1 MHGTDVATADD
12 LVLLSSVA
20 AITVSAPPA
29 EHAAAATST
38 AAATT
43 TTTSTAT
50 ATATPTTTAAMP
62 TSTKPQ
68 HGRPNTLGRMGLTD
82 SFDLMPG
89 FKPFDLKPTKR
100 SDSPAPS
107 DVVLHPPLASPTP
120 PKSPPHQVPA
130 RVVEHRVSE
139 SDEDL
144 PPLCTAVPCSSPT
157 SPNCAIN
164 YKQQQQQQ
172 HQRTGELHEEAD
184 ESESDD
190 DASGD
195 DEEEHDGEQN
205 DDDDDGDE
213 EDQDFCFENQ
223 ADDDDDDD
231 DDDNCDLG
239 YSDTPSPHLR
249 RFSLVEEDSWSSSD
263 EEATGDAN
271 EGEYQGDSDSDSDS
285 SQDPGYSSDS
295 DDSVVVF
302 ATEDDDESND
312 GYDGN
317 TAALPHAPLLPF
329 WYSHEEPFQIR
340 AIHAMYSAQLL
351 PPRSIYSREPPA
363 FIATI
368 QRRLLMST
376 GDELQTLDHVAV
388 YYREPVD
395 PGKPMRR
402 RSTATALTTWD
413 QLDGLPTRI
422 ELTTECQRRH
432 LERTRLAPGPASDL
446 ICLPDFYSSEDYVF
460 SVSNNRESRCMP
472 VSYSP
477 ATLRHPYPPAL
488 LPSRRDTDGDG
499 DDDEDGEFVDG
510 VGLIHA

>member
-38 AAATT
+38 AAATAT

-89 FKPFDLKPTKR
+89 FKPFDLKPAKR

-231 DDDNCDLG
+231 DDNCDLG

-329 WYSHEEPFQIR
+329 CPAPATAEHLFAR
-340 AIHAMYSAQLL
+340 ATGLH
-351 PPRSIYSREPPA
+351 RHDPA
-363 FIATI
+363 PLA
-368 QRRLLMST
+368 
-376 GDELQTLDHVAV
+376 HV
-388 YYREPVD
+388 D
-395 PGKPMRR
+395 RR
-402 RSTATALTTWD
+402 RAADARSR
-413 QLDGLPTRI
+413 GSVLPRAG
-422 ELTTECQRRH
+422 RPRKAD
-432 LERTRLAPGPASDL
+432 AP
-446 ICLPDFYSSEDYVF
+446 
-460 SVSNNRESRCMP
+460 
-472 VSYSP
+472 
-477 ATLRHPYPPAL
+477 T
-488 LPSRRDTDGDG
+488 
-499 DDDEDGEFVDG
+499 
-510 VGLIHA
+510 